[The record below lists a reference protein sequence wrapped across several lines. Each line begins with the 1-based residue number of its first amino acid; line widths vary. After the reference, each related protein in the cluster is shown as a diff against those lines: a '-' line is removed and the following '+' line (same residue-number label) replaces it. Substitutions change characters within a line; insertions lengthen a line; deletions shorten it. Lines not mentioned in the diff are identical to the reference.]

1 MTGYTVP
8 IQKDMACANATEKIS
23 TVAAQAVSKKINGM
37 AFKDAETFLEKLVD
51 GKASVNHKLHTNAAE
66 SILSLLKSAE
76 NNAIAKKLDTERLT
90 VMAAAHKGPKIFRGR
105 RKRAFGMRMKSTHVQ
120 IVLKP
125 AKIKNEIV
133 GKKKL
138 ETKND
143 VVKKEG
149 KLSEHIT
156 EKKTAEKKSG

>member
-37 AFKDAETFLEKLVD
+37 AFKEAKAFLEKVVD
-51 GKASVNHKLHTNAAE
+51 GKASVNYKLHTNASE
-66 SILSLLKSAE
+66 CILALLKSAE
-76 NNAIAKKLDTERLT
+76 NNAVAKGIDTETLK
-90 VMAAAHKGPKIFRGR
+90 VMAASHKGPKIFRGR

-125 AKIKNEIV
+125 AKMKIEK
-133 GKKKL
+133 
-138 ETKND
+138 TKT
-143 VVKKEG
+143 VAKKEA
-149 KLSEHIT
+149 KVVEPKT
-156 EKKTAEKKSG
+156 KKVVEKKQ

>member
-37 AFKDAETFLEKLVD
+37 AFNEAKAFLEKVVD
-51 GKASVNHKLHTNAAE
+51 GKASVNHKFHTNASE
-66 SILSLLKSAE
+66 CILALLKSAE
-76 NNAIAKKLDTERLT
+76 NNAIAKKLDTDNLK
-90 VMAAAHKGPKIFRGR
+90 VIAASHKGPKIFRGR

-125 AKIKNEIV
+125 AKMKIEKAKTV
-133 GKKKL
+133 A
-138 ETKND
+138 
-143 VVKKEG
+143 KKEV
-149 KLSEHIT
+149 KAAEQKT
-156 EKKTAEKKSG
+156 EKKEVKNIEIKNVKK